1 MNMTSVTTYQAAMR
15 PTNQREYSRIL
26 TAAVISSQFRQ
37 KLLANPEKAITA
49 GYAGEVFHLESEEK
63 MRLKSIRARSLPE
76 FASALNPTDRMN
88 KKPL

>member
-15 PTNQREYSRIL
+15 PSNQREYSRIL

-49 GYAGEVFHLESEEK
+49 GYAGEVFHLEGEEK

-76 FASALNPTDRMN
+76 FASALNPTDRTN